1 MGTLADSLFN
11 VLMSWVRALVNSIWA
26 LFTTDH
32 MTLLEFLGKNWVML
46 VVIMLAAGLVIDW
59 LVWLV
64 RWKPYHLWARRVRRF
79 LHLPSPEEE
88 EEEERKQRKKAK
100 RQPSAPVEE
109 EQWDES
115 DEEQWLPLE
124 QPRLDARQE
133 QEVMR
138 QAESVPDA
146 ELGAYPGMKYGAQA
160 APRENMESTQR
171 YAAVHS
177 EGPGAA
183 EVERRKAEIAAW
195 QLQMQEE
202 ARQKAE
208 AERAAREEEQRR
220 IAAQKAYEEEQRRI
234 AAQKAYEEE
243 QRRIAAQKAYE
254 EEQRRIAA
262 QKAYEEEQRRIAA
275 QKAYEEEQRRI
286 AAQKAYED
294 EQARLAQEEY
304 QRQMAEYERQKA
316 QYEQDMARYRQEKA
330 AYDAQM
336 AQQSQQNAAET
347 PSARRRRA
355 PQRPMTYSDY
365 VSGETVENLPDP
377 PRWPQVQQAAEQ
389 TRTAAEKSAKTKKQG
404 GLMGR
409 MAKLIEEE
417 DENDVSGIA
426 SLPPRVNVQDAY
438 RPAKT
443 PQKTRKR

>member
-46 VVIMLAAGLVIDW
+46 VVIMLAAGLVMDW

-64 RWKPYHLWARRVRRF
+64 RWKPYHLRARRVRRF

-160 APRENMESTQR
+160 ALRESMESTQR

-220 IAAQKAYEEEQRRI
+220 IAAQKAYEEEQRR
-234 AAQKAYEEE
+234 A
-243 QRRIAAQKAYE
+243 
-254 EEQRRIAA
+254 
-262 QKAYEEEQRRIAA
+262 
-275 QKAYEEEQRRI
+275 

-304 QRQMAEYERQKA
+304 QRQLAEYERQKA

-347 PSARRRRA
+347 PSVRRRRA

-365 VSGETVENLPDP
+365 VSGETVEKLPDP

-389 TRTAAEKSAKTKKQG
+389 TRTAAEKPTKAKKQG
-404 GLMGR
+404 GLMGHV
-409 MAKLIEEE
+409 AKLIEEE

-426 SLPPRVNVQDAY
+426 SLPPRVDVHDAY

>member
-100 RQPSAPVEE
+100 RQPSAPAEE

-133 QEVMR
+133 REVMR

-220 IAAQKAYEEEQRRI
+220 A
-234 AAQKAYEEE
+234 
-243 QRRIAAQKAYE
+243 
-254 EEQRRIAA
+254 
-262 QKAYEEEQRRIAA
+262 AA

-347 PSARRRRA
+347 PSARRRRT
-355 PQRPMTYSDY
+355 PQRPMPYSDY

-389 TRTAAEKSAKTKKQG
+389 TRTATEKPAKAKKQG

-426 SLPPRVNVQDAY
+426 SLPPRVNVHDAY

>member
-46 VVIMLAAGLVIDW
+46 VVIMLAAGLVMDW

-124 QPRLDARQE
+124 QPRLDAQQE
-133 QEVMR
+133 REVMR

-220 IAAQKAYEEEQRRI
+220 IAAQKAYEEEQRRA

-243 QRRIAAQKAYE
+243 QRRIAAQKAC
-254 EEQRRIAA
+254 
-262 QKAYEEEQRRIAA
+262 
-275 QKAYEEEQRRI
+275 EEEQRRI

-389 TRTAAEKSAKTKKQG
+389 TRTAAEKPAKAKKQG

-409 MAKLIEEE
+409 VAKLIEEE

-426 SLPPRVNVQDAY
+426 SLPPRVDVHDAY

>member
-46 VVIMLAAGLVIDW
+46 VVIMLAAGLVMDW

-100 RQPSAPVEE
+100 RQPSVPVEE
-109 EQWDES
+109 EQWDEPE
-115 DEEQWLPLE
+115 EEQWLPLE

-160 APRENMESTQR
+160 APRESMESTQR

-220 IAAQKAYEEEQRRI
+220 IAAQKAYEEEQRRV
-234 AAQKAYEEE
+234 
-243 QRRIAAQKAYE
+243 
-254 EEQRRIAA
+254 
-262 QKAYEEEQRRIAA
+262 
-275 QKAYEEEQRRI
+275 

-304 QRQMAEYERQKA
+304 QRQLAEYERQKA

-336 AQQSQQNAAET
+336 AQQSQQNTAET
-347 PSARRRRA
+347 TSARRRRA

-389 TRTAAEKSAKTKKQG
+389 TRTAAEKPEKAKKQG

-409 MAKLIEEE
+409 VAKLIEEE
-417 DENDVSGIA
+417 DKNDVSGIA
-426 SLPPRVNVQDAY
+426 SLPPRVDVHDAY

>member
-46 VVIMLAAGLVIDW
+46 VVIMLAAGLVMDW

-124 QPRLDARQE
+124 QPRLDAQQE

-220 IAAQKAYEEEQRRI
+220 IAAQKAYE
-234 AAQKAYEEE
+234 
-243 QRRIAAQKAYE
+243 
-254 EEQRRIAA
+254 
-262 QKAYEEEQRRIAA
+262 
-275 QKAYEEEQRRI
+275 
-286 AAQKAYED
+286 D

-304 QRQMAEYERQKA
+304 QRQLAEYERQKA

-336 AQQSQQNAAET
+336 AQQSQQNTAET
-347 PSARRRRA
+347 TSARRRRA

-365 VSGETVENLPDP
+365 VTGETVENLPDP

-389 TRTAAEKSAKTKKQG
+389 TRTAAEKPAKAKKQG

-426 SLPPRVNVQDAY
+426 SLPPRVDVHDAY

>member
-88 EEEERKQRKKAK
+88 ERKQRKKAK

-160 APRENMESTQR
+160 APRESMESTQR

-220 IAAQKAYEEEQRRI
+220 IAAQKAYEEEQRRA

-254 EEQRRIAA
+254 EEQRRAAA
-262 QKAYEEEQRRIAA
+262 QKAYEEEQRRA
-275 QKAYEEEQRRI
+275 

-336 AQQSQQNAAET
+336 AQQSQQNTAET
-347 PSARRRRA
+347 TSVRRRRA

-389 TRTAAEKSAKTKKQG
+389 TRTAAEKPAKAKKQG
-404 GLMGR
+404 GLMGHV
-409 MAKLIEEE
+409 AKLIEEE

-426 SLPPRVNVQDAY
+426 SLPPRVDVHDAY

>member
-46 VVIMLAAGLVIDW
+46 VVIMLAAGLVVDW

-79 LHLPSPEEE
+79 LHLPSPEEEE

-243 QRRIAAQKAYE
+243 QRRAAAQKAYE
-254 EEQRRIAA
+254 EEQRRA
-262 QKAYEEEQRRIAA
+262 
-275 QKAYEEEQRRI
+275 

-304 QRQMAEYERQKA
+304 QRQLAEYERQKA

-336 AQQSQQNAAET
+336 AQQSQQNTAET
-347 PSARRRRA
+347 PSVRRRRA

-389 TRTAAEKSAKTKKQG
+389 TRTAAEKPAKAKKQG
-404 GLMGR
+404 GLMGHV
-409 MAKLIEEE
+409 AKLIEEE

-426 SLPPRVNVQDAY
+426 SLPPRVDVHDAY

>member
-46 VVIMLAAGLVIDW
+46 VVIMLAAGLVMDW

-79 LHLPSPEEE
+79 LHLPSPEEEE

-262 QKAYEEEQRRIAA
+262 QKAYE
-275 QKAYEEEQRRI
+275 
-286 AAQKAYED
+286 D
-294 EQARLAQEEY
+294 EQARLAQKEY

-336 AQQSQQNAAET
+336 AQQSQQNTAET
-347 PSARRRRA
+347 TSVRRRRA

-389 TRTAAEKSAKTKKQG
+389 TRATAEKSAKAKKQG
-404 GLMGR
+404 GLMGHV
-409 MAKLIEEE
+409 AKLIEEE

-426 SLPPRVNVQDAY
+426 SLPPRVDVHDAY

>member
-32 MTLLEFLGKNWVML
+32 MTLLEFLGKNWVIL

-109 EQWDES
+109 EQWDEPE
-115 DEEQWLPLE
+115 EEQWLPLE

-133 QEVMR
+133 REVMR

-160 APRENMESTQR
+160 APRESMESTQR

-195 QLQMQEE
+195 QLLMQEE

-220 IAAQKAYEEEQRRI
+220 V
-234 AAQKAYEEE
+234 
-243 QRRIAAQKAYE
+243 
-254 EEQRRIAA
+254 
-262 QKAYEEEQRRIAA
+262 
-275 QKAYEEEQRRI
+275 

-304 QRQMAEYERQKA
+304 QRQLAEYERQKA

-336 AQQSQQNAAET
+336 AQQSQQNTAET
-347 PSARRRRA
+347 TSARRRRA

-389 TRTAAEKSAKTKKQG
+389 TRTAAEKPEKAKKQG

-409 MAKLIEEE
+409 VAKLIEEE
-417 DENDVSGIA
+417 DKNDVSGIA
-426 SLPPRVNVQDAY
+426 SLPPRVDVHDAY

>member
-46 VVIMLAAGLVIDW
+46 VVVMLAAGLVMDW

-109 EQWDES
+109 EQWDEPE
-115 DEEQWLPLE
+115 EEQWLPLE

-262 QKAYEEEQRRIAA
+262 QKAYE
-275 QKAYEEEQRRI
+275 
-286 AAQKAYED
+286 D

-304 QRQMAEYERQKA
+304 QRQLAEYERQKA

-330 AYDAQM
+330 AYDAQI
-336 AQQSQQNAAET
+336 AQQSQQNTAET
-347 PSARRRRA
+347 TSARRRRV

-365 VSGETVENLPDP
+365 VTGETVEKLPDP

-389 TRTAAEKSAKTKKQG
+389 TRTAAEKPAKAKKQG

-409 MAKLIEEE
+409 VAKLIEEE

-426 SLPPRVNVQDAY
+426 SLPPRVDVHDAY

>member
-100 RQPSAPVEE
+100 RQPSAPAEE

-220 IAAQKAYEEEQRRI
+220 IAAQKACED
-234 AAQKAYEEE
+234 
-243 QRRIAAQKAYE
+243 
-254 EEQRRIAA
+254 
-262 QKAYEEEQRRIAA
+262 
-275 QKAYEEEQRRI
+275 EQRRI

-304 QRQMAEYERQKA
+304 QRQLAEYERQKA

-336 AQQSQQNAAET
+336 AQQSQQNTAET
-347 PSARRRRA
+347 TSVRRRRA

-389 TRTAAEKSAKTKKQG
+389 TRTAAEKPAKAKKQG

-417 DENDVSGIA
+417 DENDVSSIA
-426 SLPPRVNVQDAY
+426 SLPPRVDVHDAY

>member
-46 VVIMLAAGLVIDW
+46 VVIMLAAGLVMDW

-79 LHLPSPEEE
+79 LHLPSPEE

-124 QPRLDARQE
+124 QPRLDAQQE
-133 QEVMR
+133 REVMR

-243 QRRIAAQKAYE
+243 QRRT
-254 EEQRRIAA
+254 
-262 QKAYEEEQRRIAA
+262 AA

-304 QRQMAEYERQKA
+304 QRQLAEYERQKA

-336 AQQSQQNAAET
+336 AQQSQQNTAET
-347 PSARRRRA
+347 TSVRRRRA

-389 TRTAAEKSAKTKKQG
+389 TRTAAEKPAKAKKQG
-404 GLMGR
+404 GLMGHV
-409 MAKLIEEE
+409 AKLIEEE

-426 SLPPRVNVQDAY
+426 SLPPRVDVHDAY

>member
-46 VVIMLAAGLVIDW
+46 VVIMLAAGLVMDW

-160 APRENMESTQR
+160 ASRENMESTQR

-220 IAAQKAYEEEQRRI
+220 IAAQKAYEEEQRR
-234 AAQKAYEEE
+234 A
-243 QRRIAAQKAYE
+243 
-254 EEQRRIAA
+254 
-262 QKAYEEEQRRIAA
+262 
-275 QKAYEEEQRRI
+275 

-304 QRQMAEYERQKA
+304 QRQLAEYERQKA

-336 AQQSQQNAAET
+336 AQQSQQNTAET
-347 PSARRRRA
+347 TSVRRRRA

-365 VSGETVENLPDP
+365 VTGETVENLPDP

-389 TRTAAEKSAKTKKQG
+389 TRTATEKPAKAKKQG

-409 MAKLIEEE
+409 VAKLIEEE

-426 SLPPRVNVQDAY
+426 SLPPRVDVHDAY

>member
-46 VVIMLAAGLVIDW
+46 VVIMLAAGLVMDW

-109 EQWDES
+109 AQWDES

-160 APRENMESTQR
+160 APRESMESTQR

-220 IAAQKAYEEEQRRI
+220 IAAQKASEGNCRAESLRRG
-234 AAQKAYEEE
+234 AAQS
-243 QRRIAAQKAYE
+243 RRAESLRGGAASE
-254 EEQRRIAA
+254 SPRRKPTRTNRHGSLRKNI
-262 QKAYEEEQRRIAA
+262 RGRW
-275 QKAYEEEQRRI
+275 
-286 AAQKAYED
+286 
-294 EQARLAQEEY
+294 LNT
-304 QRQMAEYERQKA
+304 
-316 QYEQDMARYRQEKA
+316 
-330 AYDAQM
+330 
-336 AQQSQQNAAET
+336 SG
-347 PSARRRRA
+347 RRRSMSRIWLVIVRKKRRMTRKWHSRVSRMQRKRLPHA
-355 PQRPMTYSDY
+355 AAARPQRPMTYSDY

-389 TRTAAEKSAKTKKQG
+389 TRTAAEKPAKAKKQG
-404 GLMGR
+404 GLMGHV
-409 MAKLIEEE
+409 AKLIEEE
-417 DENDVSGIA
+417 DENNVSGIA
-426 SLPPRVNVQDAY
+426 SLPPRVDVHDAY